1 MPGLVVVAELA
12 VLHLVDVEVHWS
24 ASIIDKTIICGV
36 SQAAI
41 IRVRVRVLL
50 IFFQRFFDVFKN

>member
-24 ASIIDKTIICGV
+24 ASIIDKTINYGV

-50 IFFQRFFDVFKN
+50 FFYNTF